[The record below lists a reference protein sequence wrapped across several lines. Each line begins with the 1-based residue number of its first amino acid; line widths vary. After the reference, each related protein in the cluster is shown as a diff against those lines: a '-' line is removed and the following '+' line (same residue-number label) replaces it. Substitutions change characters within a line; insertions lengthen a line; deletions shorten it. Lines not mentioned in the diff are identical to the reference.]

1 MSEIPISNYIFYST
15 RSYTSLFCGINI
27 NYRNFVQNGSYNLI
41 LYCLRSFFIKYY
53 SIYCVLIKTIMYVT
67 LTKLT
72 VLSYML
78 YFDIVKYWCVSQLSE
93 QINQET
99 STFIFL
105 LLTYKMFSSDKR
117 GTIIVDV
124 TWLIYFIGK

>member
-1 MSEIPISNYIFYST
+1 
-15 RSYTSLFCGINI
+15 
-27 NYRNFVQNGSYNLI
+27 
-41 LYCLRSFFIKYY
+41 
-53 SIYCVLIKTIMYVT
+53 MYVT

-72 VLSYML
+72 VLSYMP
-78 YFDIVKYWCVSQLSE
+78 YSNIVKYWCVSQLSE

-105 LLTYKMFSSDKR
+105 LLTYKMFSSDKW

>member
-1 MSEIPISNYIFYST
+1 
-15 RSYTSLFCGINI
+15 
-27 NYRNFVQNGSYNLI
+27 
-41 LYCLRSFFIKYY
+41 
-53 SIYCVLIKTIMYVT
+53 MYVT
-67 LTKLT
+67 LTKRT